1 MNRSDR
7 AQRFGALALGTL
19 ALSSVIGFGAI
30 TGSGE
35 AAAAIDGRA
44 SIVDFYG
51 DKLTA
56 ILKDFQVDFYP
67 PLDGGPTTREWFI
80 NGTVGYNVVGPK
92 AGGFEGKLTFGYQVG
107 YPGTFD
113 GTIQASWTSPSL
125 TYSTGSTTCSGGTC
139 TSPTQPIQ
147 FSAQL
152 IPQATAALKVGLGPG
167 IVDIP
172 VGSGNVKGSAGAI
185 RLQGFHGTVK
195 GVLGRVNLRPY
206 VKLESTT
213 GDTVIAYG
221 RVYSE
226 PGPDKKPK

>member
-1 MNRSDR
+1 M
-7 AQRFGALALGTL
+7 
-19 ALSSVIGFGAI
+19 IGFGAV

-80 NGTVGYNVVGPK
+80 NGTVGYNVAGPK
-92 AGGFEGKLTFGYQVG
+92 AGGFQGKVTFGYQVG
-107 YPGTFD
+107 YPGTVD
-113 GTIQASWTSPSL
+113 GTIEASWTSPSL
-125 TYSTGSTTCSGGTC
+125 TYSNTTTTTCSNQTC
-139 TSPTQPIQ
+139 TSAASPIT

-152 IPQATAALKVGLGPG
+152 IPQAVGAIKVGLGPG

-172 VGSGNVKGSAGAI
+172 VGAGNVNGPAGSI

-206 VKLESTT
+206 VKLEAST

-226 PGPDKKPK
+226 PAPGGAKKK